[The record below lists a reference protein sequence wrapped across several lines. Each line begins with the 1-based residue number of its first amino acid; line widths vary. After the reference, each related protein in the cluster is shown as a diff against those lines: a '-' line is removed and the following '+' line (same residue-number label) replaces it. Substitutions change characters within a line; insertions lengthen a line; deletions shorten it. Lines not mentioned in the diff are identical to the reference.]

1 MLASDVARSA
11 KVLVRAGAGYDNVDI
26 AAAGSMGLPV
36 CVVPDYGTEE
46 VADATMSLLLAAA
59 RKTCY
64 LAQKVK
70 EGKWPTLESAGSK
83 RYSNHPTACL
93 RATSQHACSIS

>member
-1 MLASDVARSA
+1 MIDGLTFPRSA
-11 KVLVRAGAGYDNVDI
+11 KVLVRAGVGYDNVDI
-26 AAAGSMGLPV
+26 NFAASMGLPV

-46 VADATMSLLLAAA
+46 VADATMGLLLAAA

-70 EGKWPTLESAGSK
+70 EGTWPTLEAAGSK
-83 RYSNHPTACL
+83 RYALTCTNVSAFAALVH
-93 RATSQHACSIS
+93 S